1 MRVEEQDDGFTIEV
15 GDPRDVVPLDGPV
28 EDLERGVLTA
38 AIDLRAVRLLV
49 WSFHVSEDGREFSSP
64 EARTMWKWL
73 LAFSPGHHRTPTR
86 EQVRQAFPGFR
97 FVRPRYPLLDMA
109 ARMFKKPRTF
119 AAPVPADTD
128 PWRMRR

>member
-1 MRVEEQDDGFTIEV
+1 VVSEDQDGAVCIEV
-15 GDPRDVVPLDGPV
+15 GDARDTVPLGEARV

-119 AAPVPADTD
+119 AAPVPVDTD
-128 PWRMRR
+128 LWRRR